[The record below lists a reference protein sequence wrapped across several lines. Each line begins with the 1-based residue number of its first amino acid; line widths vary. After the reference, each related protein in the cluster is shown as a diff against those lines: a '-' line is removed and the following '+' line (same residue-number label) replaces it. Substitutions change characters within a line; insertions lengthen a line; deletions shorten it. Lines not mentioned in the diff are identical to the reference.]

1 MDFISWLVVGV
12 LFMLAEIGAG
22 AFYLVAIGLACIYP
36 AYYSFH
42 SAPVSTQLTA
52 LTIGALI
59 HGAIVMLLRR
69 GRTKDK
75 LASKAPNDIGQR
87 VKVIEWMDECTAIVE
102 YRGQQWQADKVD
114 ARMPDAEYGIIDS
127 MHGSRIVIS
136 TTDMSSQTA

>member
-12 LFMLAEIGAG
+12 LFMLAEIGSG

-69 GRTKDK
+69 NR
-75 LASKAPNDIGQR
+75 SKGKSSGKMPSDIGQR

-102 YRGQQWQADKVD
+102 YRGRQWQADKVD

-136 TTDMSSQTA
+136 TEGMDGKPA